1 MNAILSIEI
10 IALTIAS
17 VAEAPIVTQVGV
29 LILIGLMSTFAVYGI
44 VSIILRMDDIGFLK
58 KVITNTKTT
67 PTKID
72 TITGVIKY
80 STNIDKSTGKP

>member
-1 MNAILSIEI
+1 LSAAEDKTVASAVRTDAILSIEI

-44 VSIILRMDDIGFLK
+44 SVPS
-58 KVITNTKTT
+58 
-67 PTKID
+67 
-72 TITGVIKY
+72 
-80 STNIDKSTGKP
+80 